1 MSLQRTCSRA
11 RLLPV
16 LAVFTAPLVVGCP
29 SDLRER
35 NLQLIEEAA
44 GRSPQYGGDLDIGT
58 VYVTLSALS
67 WDPADWT
74 WKINHDTGSY
84 FEHLFVG
91 DLDQSIT
98 QGGTQV
104 FQTETYL
111 LPEAV
116 KGELAERWH
125 WEDDL
130 TLVIEL
136 RRGVMFPGKPGVMQR
151 RELDAH
157 DVVYSY
163 EVLEASPKRQTTFLE
178 HIESVTARDD
188 FTVVIELAHFHSEWQ
203 YRFGYGYYTPIQPR
217 ELAEVETKDWRNATG
232 SGPFQL
238 TNYIPGNKQTYTRTP
253 EYWGRAKIDG
263 VEYQLPFLDSF
274 TYRVIK
280 DQATYLTALRT
291 AEIDLLEVI
300 TWINVEP
307 LQKSTPELRWSR
319 RLLSQG
325 TIFAMR
331 NDVAPFDDVRVRRAM
346 NLAVNQREI
355 LELYHD
361 GNAELF
367 AFPMH
372 PAFGAY
378 FEALEEMPAS
388 IQELYTYQPEK
399 AKALLAEAGYPE
411 GFVTTAQACACN
423 EPLLNQL
430 QVIVDQLSR
439 IGVTVEIE
447 PLEYSAFLSAMTTK
461 THAPIYVNMSGHVS
475 PTSSLR
481 KFRTGETWNPSMFN
495 DPEWDAQVLAAV
507 KTRDEDERIA
517 MVHELT
523 RQLLEQAPHVW
534 LPTPYVY
541 SAWWPW
547 VKNYSGE
554 LRAGAVRPGP
564 IYARIWIDQ
573 QLKRDMG
580 FE

>member
-1 MSLQRTCSRA
+1 M
-11 RLLPV
+11 
-16 LAVFTAPLVVGCP
+16 
-29 SDLRER
+29 E
-35 NLQLIEEAA
+35 
-44 GRSPQYGGDLDIGT
+44 
-58 VYVTLSALS
+58 
-67 WDPADWT
+67 
-74 WKINHDTGSY
+74 
-84 FEHLFVG
+84 
-91 DLDQSIT
+91 
-98 QGGTQV
+98 
-104 FQTETYL
+104 
-111 LPEAV
+111 
-116 KGELAERWH
+116 
-125 WEDDL
+125 
-130 TLVIEL
+130 
-136 RRGVMFPGKPGVMQR
+136 R

-163 EVLEASPKRQTTFLE
+163 EVLEASPKRIPTFLE
-178 HIESVTARDD
+178 HIASVTARDD
-188 FTVVIELAHFHSEWQ
+188 FTVVIELKHFNSEWQ

-217 ELAEVETKDWRNATG
+217 EMANVNVKDWRNATG

-238 TNYIPGNKQTYTRTP
+238 ANYVAGNKQVYTRNP
-253 EYWGRAKIDG
+253 DYWGKARLGG
-263 VEYQLPFLDSF
+263 VDYQLPFIDRF
-274 TYRVIK
+274 TYRIIK

-307 LQKSTPELRWSR
+307 LQRSTPELRWSR

-331 NDVAPFDDVRVRRAM
+331 NDTAPFDDVRVRRAM
-346 NLAVNQREI
+346 NLAVDQQEI
-355 LELYHD
+355 ADLYH
-361 GNAELF
+361 GGHAELF

-372 PAFGAY
+372 PAFGEY
-378 FEALEEMPAS
+378 FQPLEEMPPTV
-388 IQELYTYQPEK
+388 QELYTYQPER
-399 AKALLAEAGYPE
+399 AKNLLAEAGYPD
-411 GFVTTAQACACN
+411 GFTTRAQACACN

-481 KFRTGETWNPSMFN
+481 KFRSGEIWNPSMF
-495 DPEWDAQVLAAV
+495 DDAQWDLGVLDAL

-517 MVHELT
+517 SVRQLT
-523 RQLLEQAPHVW
+523 VELLEQAPHVW

-554 LRAGAVRPGP
+554 LRAGAVRPAP
-564 IYARIWIDQ
+564 IYARLWIDQ

-580 FE
+580 FD